1 MPIEENFLR
10 WALFF
15 FLFSKRS
22 PPIGT
27 SNLRIPKEVLIMTHE
42 EKVRVRELR
51 QLNMSYSNIARET
64 GLSINTIK
72 SFCSRNGMVISQ
84 KNECKCLSCGKTLR
98 KSKYKPRKF
107 CSDSCRNTWWNKRRY
122 LRRNDKIEEY
132 TCVVCGRKFY
142 DYKSE
147 GRKYCSQE
155 CYQKRGEIV

>member
-1 MPIEENFLR
+1 
-10 WALFF
+10 
-15 FLFSKRS
+15 
-22 PPIGT
+22 
-27 SNLRIPKEVLIMTHE
+27 MTHE

-51 QLNMSYSNIARET
+51 QQNMSYSNIAHVT

-132 TCVVCGRKFY
+132 TCVVCGGKFY

-155 CYQKRGEIV
+155 CYQKRGEVV

>member
-1 MPIEENFLR
+1 
-10 WALFF
+10 
-15 FLFSKRS
+15 
-22 PPIGT
+22 
-27 SNLRIPKEVLIMTHE
+27 MTHE

-107 CSDSCRNTWWNKRRY
+107 CSDNAVNK
-122 LRRNDKIEEY
+122 KG
-132 TCVVCGRKFY
+132 T
-142 DYKSE
+142 
-147 GRKYCSQE
+147 
-155 CYQKRGEIV
+155 